1 MLTYQMQVPTFLP
14 FVPIFFLAVLLKL
27 RCEAQTQVSLMST
40 LKRSLRKQGLN
51 LLVLNH
57 HATDDKLPPEA
68 ELQLPRVSSLRQ
80 IKGPHPE
87 VSHGSQVLLSFTLPK
102 PNPNL
107 FTRAPETKVL
117 NFQLLF
123 HQNTTGIK

>member
-1 MLTYQMQVPTFLP
+1 MLTYQMQVPTFLS

-80 IKGPHPE
+80 IEGPHPE
-87 VSHGSQVLLSFTLPK
+87 VSHGSQVLLFFTLPK